1 MVNLFVPERGKLLI
15 PSVLE
20 LFSSLKEKKRVMI
33 KKQHFPFLKTWV
45 ARVAWQW
52 ICKAKRRTLAKERAG
67 VCVKRQ
73 AWGEV

>member
-1 MVNLFVPERGKLLI
+1 M
-15 PSVLE
+15 
-20 LFSSLKEKKRVMI
+20 
-33 KKQHFPFLKTWV
+33 KTWV

-52 ICKAKRRTLAKERAG
+52 ICKAKRRTLAKERVG